1 MAVPLSRRRFLAAA
15 GTLALAGAAASACA
29 SPITAGLTGNSP
41 NPDGLTY
48 WNLFSGGDGANMV
61 LMENVYQ
68 RANPTIPLESTTLA
82 WGNPYYTK
90 LALATAGGQP
100 PDVAVTHLTRLALLA
115 RAGLVTDLST
125 VGTAQA
131 GMTAKAFTP
140 AAWQKSQV
148 DGKTYAIPLDT
159 HPFVLYYNIDVAKKA
174 GLLDAAGKLKT
185 ISGQAEFI
193 AALQAMKKVT
203 GQYGGVIN
211 INNDPSTNWRW
222 FNTLYGQLDG
232 EVVTDQGRT
241 VVLDDAK
248 AAKVLDFMHQ
258 LTGPLGLFPS
268 SIDGQGVTSLF
279 STGKAG
285 FLLDGEW
292 QIPTYVAAKTNF
304 SVVPIPALL
313 SEKSVSHADSHALVI
328 PVDHKRSPERTAR
341 AVAFIRSLLDDSLVW
356 AKGGHIPAW
365 LAVQDSAAFKSM
377 SPQSNYIQSAYSARY
392 DPDAWYSGSGSDFE
406 TLMGSAVATVQ
417 TGSGTA
423 ASAIASMRLGLT
435 TYANTR
441 PPVQEMS
448 AT

>member
-1 MAVPLSRRRFLAAA
+1 MAVPLSRRRFLGAA
-15 GTLALAGAAASACA
+15 GVLALAGATASACA
-29 SPITAGLTGNSP
+29 NPVTSGLTGKSP

-61 LMENVYQ
+61 LMENAYQ
-68 RANPTIPLESTTLA
+68 QANPTIPLESTTLA

-90 LALATAGGQP
+90 LALASAGGQP

-125 VGTAQA
+125 LGTAEA
-131 GMTAKAFTP
+131 GMTASSFTP

-148 DGKTYAIPLDT
+148 DGKPFAIPLDT

-174 GLLDAAGKLKT
+174 GLLDADNKLKA
-185 ISGQAEFI
+185 ISGKDEFI
-193 AALQAMKKVT
+193 SALQAMKKAT
-203 GQYGGVIN
+203 GAYGGVIN

-222 FNTLYGQLDG
+222 FNTLYGQLEG
-232 EVVTDQGRT
+232 QVVTDQGRK
-241 VVLDDAK
+241 VVLDDEK

-279 STGKAG
+279 STGKCG

-292 QIPTYVAAKTNF
+292 QIPTYEGSKTNF

-328 PVDHKRSPERTAR
+328 PVDHNRSPERAAR
-341 AVAFIRSLLDDSLVW
+341 AVAFVKAMLDNSLVW

-365 LAVQDSAAFKSM
+365 LPVQKSSEFQAM
-377 SPQSNYIQSAYSARY
+377 SPQSNYIESAYSALY

-406 TLMGSAVATVQ
+406 TLMGSSVATVQ
-417 TGSGTA
+417 TGSGSTA
-423 ASAIASMRLGLT
+423 AAIASMRAGLT
-435 TYANTR
+435 TYANTI
-441 PPVQEMS
+441 PPVKEVS
-448 AT
+448 AS

>member
-1 MAVPLSRRRFLAAA
+1 MAVPLSRRRFLRAA
-15 GTLALAGAAASACA
+15 GTLAVAGAAASACA
-29 SPITAGLTGNSP
+29 NPITSGLTGKAP
-41 NPDGLTY
+41 NPNGLTY

-61 LMENVYQ
+61 LMEKAYQ
-68 RANPTIPLESTTLA
+68 QANPSIPLESTTLA

-90 LALATAGGQP
+90 LALAGAGGQP

-115 RAGLVTDLST
+115 RAGLLTDLST

-131 GMTAKAFTP
+131 GLVSSSFTP

-148 DGKTYAIPLDT
+148 DGKSFAIPLDT
-159 HPFVLYYNIDVAKKA
+159 HPFVLYYNVDVAKKA
-174 GLLDAAGKLKT
+174 GLLADGDKLKP
-185 ISGQAEFI
+185 ISGKDEFI
-193 AALQAMKKVT
+193 SALQAMKKVT

-241 VVLDDAK
+241 VVLDDEK
-248 AAKVLDFMHQ
+248 AAKVLNFMQQ
-258 LTGPLGLFPS
+258 LTGPLGLMPN
-268 SIDGQGVTSLF
+268 SIDTQGVTSLF
-279 STGKAG
+279 STGKCG

-292 QIPTYVAAKTNF
+292 QIPTYVGSKTNF

-313 SEKSVSHADSHALVI
+313 SEKSVAHADSHALVI
-328 PVDHKRSPERTAR
+328 PADRHRSPERTAR
-341 AVAFIRSLLDDSLVW
+341 AVAYIRAMLDNSLVW

-365 LAVQDSAAFKSM
+365 LPVQKSSEFQAM
-377 SPQSNYIQSAYSARY
+377 SPQSNYIQAAYSARY

-417 TGSGTA
+417 TGSAST
-423 ASAIASMRLGLT
+423 ASAISSMRAGLT
-435 TYANTR
+435 TYARTT
-441 PPVQEMS
+441 PPVKEVS
-448 AT
+448 AS